1 MAGGSTKNKALP
13 QYSEFIILQRSLEN
27 CHNLRHSFLWVVDI
41 IAFFQCRSREEDLN
55 KIKKNSTLMLKEE
68 FMSNELKNFMGY
80 MWLLEEDGIITLGI
94 NEEGLSDFEEISS
107 VELPSEGDKVEAD
120 VVVGTI
126 ETDDGPL
133 DIYSPV
139 DGSIL
144 EVNSAV
150 IEDPSLIQEDCY
162 DEGWLIRIE
171 AEDSVSD
178 DEDEDEDDDEDEDED
193 SDEDAD

>member
-1 MAGGSTKNKALP
+1 
-13 QYSEFIILQRSLEN
+13 
-27 CHNLRHSFLWVVDI
+27 
-41 IAFFQCRSREEDLN
+41 
-55 KIKKNSTLMLKEE
+55 
-68 FMSNELKNFMGY
+68 MSNELKNFMGY

-107 VELPSEGDKVEAD
+107 IELPSEGDKVEAD

-139 DGSIL
+139 DGAIL

-171 AEDSVSD
+171 AEDSLSD
-178 DEDEDEDDDEDEDED
+178 DEDEDEDEDDEEEEDSEDEDN
-193 SDEDAD
+193 